1 MTDNFELIISITLI
15 ISFFLITCI
24 IFLFKNSTPN
34 SERLNILLERQ
45 DNLQKNIIEIIENN
59 IEKID
64 LKVEK
69 SNFNHSNNLN
79 FIREKISVID
89 RAHEN
94 ITNLTDNVLSLKNI
108 LSNTTKR
115 GRFGEMMLENIIKD
129 QLPSSNYEFQ
139 KTLSN
144 QNRVDCVI
152 KSPGPLGQL
161 CIDAK
166 FPRENYEKITNAK
179 TKIEKDNAL
188 KLFKNDIL
196 KHINDVSSKYIIPG
210 ETSDIA
216 LIFIPSE
223 SIYLEIFKYY
233 PNISKTFFLKK
244 SFLISPTTLW
254 VILTSIESMLRD
266 KKIQENSSIIQNEL
280 HNLNKELIRLESRV
294 KKLDSHFSNAQTDLN
309 EILITTKKITNK
321 NQNILRLNLEKKD

>member
-1 MTDNFELIISITLI
+1 MTENFELIISLTI
-15 ISFFLITCI
+15 I
-24 IFLFKNSTPN
+24 IFLISILCLYFFFKSSSSNN
-34 SERLNILLERQ
+34 ERLNVLLERQ

-59 IEKID
+59 IDKID
-64 LKVEK
+64 SKVEK
-69 SNFNHSNNLN
+69 SNFNHANNLN
-79 FIREKISVID
+79 FIREKISIID

-94 ITNLTDNVLSLKNI
+94 ISSLTENVLSLKNI

-115 GRFGEMMLENIIKD
+115 GRFGEMMLENLIKD

-144 QNRVDCVI
+144 QFRVDCII
-152 KSPGPLGQL
+152 KSPGPLGKL

-166 FPRENYEKITNAK
+166 FPRENYEKVVNAR
-179 TKIEKDNAL
+179 TKQEKDNAL
-188 KLFKNDIL
+188 KMFKNDIV

-210 ETSDIA
+210 ETSEIA

-223 SIYLEIFKYY
+223 SIYLEIFKYF
-233 PNISKTFFLKK
+233 PSISKTFFLKK

-254 VILTSIESMLRD
+254 IILTSIESLLRD
-266 KKIQENSSIIQNEL
+266 KKIQENASIIHNEL
-280 HNLNKELIRLESRV
+280 YNLNKELTRLETRV
-294 KKLDSHFSNAQTDLN
+294 KKLDSHFSNAQTDVN

-321 NQNILRLNLEKKD
+321 NQSILRLDINKKD

>member
-1 MTDNFELIISITLI
+1 MTENFELIISLTI
-15 ISFFLITCI
+15 I
-24 IFLFKNSTPN
+24 IFLISILCLYFFFKSSSPN
-34 SERLNILLERQ
+34 NERLNILLERQ

-59 IEKID
+59 IDKID
-64 LKVEK
+64 SKVEK
-69 SNFNHSNNLN
+69 SNFNHANNLN
-79 FIREKISVID
+79 FIREKISIID

-94 ITNLTDNVLSLKNI
+94 ISSLTENVLSLKNI

-115 GRFGEMMLENIIKD
+115 GRFGEMMLENLIKD

-144 QNRVDCVI
+144 QFRVDCII
-152 KSPGPLGQL
+152 KSPGPLGKL

-166 FPRENYEKITNAK
+166 FPRENYEKVVNAR
-179 TKIEKDNAL
+179 TKQEKDNAL
-188 KLFKNDIL
+188 KMFKNDIV

-210 ETSDIA
+210 ETSEIA

-223 SIYLEIFKYY
+223 SIYLEIFKYF
-233 PNISKTFFLKK
+233 PSISKTFFLKK

-254 VILTSIESMLRD
+254 IILTSIESLLRD
-266 KKIQENSSIIQNEL
+266 KKIQENASIIHNEL
-280 HNLNKELIRLESRV
+280 YNLNKELTRLETRV
-294 KKLDSHFSNAQTDLN
+294 KKLDSHFSNAQTDVN

-321 NQNILRLNLEKKD
+321 NQSILRLDINKKD